1 MRQSAG
7 RARQGADRTQPVP
20 RDVNPTPEAARA
32 SLPELLRLAGP
43 VIAARLGIMVMGLTD
58 SIVVGRFSA
67 QELGYHALGW
77 APTSIL
83 LTSGVGLLL
92 GVQVLT
98 AQAVGEGRRDAAGAI
113 LRRGVVYA
121 LQIGVGG
128 AVLLYVLGPMFLQEL
143 RLEPDLAAGA
153 SRTLKVFALSL
164 PPYLVSVACAFF
176 LEALARPV
184 PGMVIMWAANAL
196 NLALNLL
203 LVPGLFGLPPLGA
216 VGSAWATFGAR
227 LGLMALSLA
236 YIARMP
242 EARALGVFARPP
254 RDRAAEE
261 EQRRIGYAAGAS
273 YAIEVGAFA
282 GMNLV
287 AGWLGGLAVAAY
299 AIVLNVTAVI
309 FMIPLGLASATAV
322 LVGRAYG
329 ARRRDEVVRAG
340 LLGLG
345 VCTVVAA
352 VIALLVWPLAPLI
365 TAAYTTEP
373 ALLGLAAGALALCT
387 VFFVVDALQVVAAQA
402 LRARGDVW
410 LPTAM
415 HLFSYGVIMIP
426 LGWGLAHPAGLGLHG
441 IIWGIIV
448 ASFISA
454 ALLVGRFAWLSRR
467 PLGPVL
473 VPV

>member
-1 MRQSAG
+1 M
-7 RARQGADRTQPVP
+7 P
-20 RDVNPTPEAARA
+20 RDVHNPPAAPRA

-58 SIVVGRFSA
+58 SIVVGRYSA

-77 APTSIL
+77 APTSVL

-98 AQAVGEGRRDAAGAI
+98 AQAVGEGRPQLAGAI

-121 LQIGVGG
+121 LQIGIGA
-128 AVLLYVLGPMFLQEL
+128 AVLLYALGPAFMDAL

-153 SRTLKVFALSL
+153 SRALKVFALSL

-176 LEALARPV
+176 LEALGRPV

-203 LVPGLFGLPPLGA
+203 LVPGVFGLEPMGA

-227 LGLMALSLA
+227 VGLMALSLA

-242 EARALGVFARPP
+242 EARGLGVFARPQ
-254 RDRAAEE
+254 RDRKAEG

-282 GMNLV
+282 GMNVV

-299 AIVLNVTAVI
+299 AVVLNITAVI
-309 FMIPLGLASATAV
+309 FMAPLGLASATAV

-340 LLGLG
+340 LLGFA
-345 VCTVVAA
+345 VCTVLTGAVAL
-352 VIALLVWPLAPLI
+352 VVWPSARVL
-365 TAAYTTEP
+365 TSAYTTDPE
-373 ALLGLAAGALALCT
+373 LVRLAAGALALCT
-387 VFFVVDALQVVAAQA
+387 VFFVVDGLQVVAAQA

-415 HLFSYGVIMIP
+415 HLVSYGAIMIP
-426 LGWGLAHPAGLGLHG
+426 LGWWLAHPGGLGLHG

-448 ASFISA
+448 ASFVSA
-454 ALLVGRFAWLSRR
+454 GLLLGRFAWLARR
-467 PLGPVL
+467 PLGPLAV
-473 VPV
+473 